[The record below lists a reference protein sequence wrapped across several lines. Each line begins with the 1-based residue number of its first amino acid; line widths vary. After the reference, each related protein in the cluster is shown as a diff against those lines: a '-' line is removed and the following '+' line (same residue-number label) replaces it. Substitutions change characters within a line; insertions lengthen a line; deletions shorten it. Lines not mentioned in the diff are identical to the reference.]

1 MFDNLSNLSFMF
13 HIFSLPGLEE
23 ARSDDKALAQV
34 IFK

>member
-13 HIFSLPGLEE
+13 QFSSLPGLEE

-34 IFK
+34 IFE